1 MAGEQGGL
9 GSTKRWSV
17 LTWERETQRERER
30 ERESAVE
37 GDGERVRREREREM
51 HPFSHVFDRGVF
63 PTGVKKGRADWA
75 E

>member
-9 GSTKRWSV
+9 GSMKQWFV
-17 LTWERETQRERER
+17 LTWETARGRKRIGNGGRLRERET
-30 ERESAVE
+30 
-37 GDGERVRREREREM
+37 
-51 HPFSHVFDRGVF
+51 HPLSHVFDRRVF

>member
-1 MAGEQGGL
+1 MAGEKGGL
-9 GSTKRWSV
+9 GSTKWWSV
-17 LTWERETQRERER
+17 LTWERERKRLSNGGRERQ
-30 ERESAVE
+30 SQKT
-37 GDGERVRREREREM
+37 GGREREREM